1 MSARHRL
8 ASSTSGGPTHLDRR
22 QGKAQP
28 LPSCYA
34 TEYTGTGGYV
44 PSFEANTTQ
53 GISTIWR
60 RIASE
65 PKGWIWQGS
74 LVLGELSKMQLCCS
88 LLGST

>member
-53 GISTIWR
+53 GIGTIWLR
-60 RIASE
+60 KAPHNIQTERLDMA
-65 PKGWIWQGS
+65 GLTCAGRA
-74 LVLGELSKMQLCCS
+74 
-88 LLGST
+88 